1 MKLTINQFEVLTSIE
16 RNEKKCLK
24 ESCQKKLICP

>member
-16 RNEKKCLK
+16 RNEKKNVSK
-24 ESCQKKLICP
+24 RVVKRN